1 MYAIIGFASI
11 CKPIERSIP
20 LILCFNF
27 TDSCISANKIVENSK
42 EKIFVPTLNGKLI
55 IYEVIKMLRM
65 RKIIGKID
73 LFLISHKCFYDGE
86 L

>member
-27 TDSCISANKIVENSK
+27 TDSCISANKIIENRT
-42 EKIFVPTLNGKLI
+42 EKYLTRLVTKL
-55 IYEVIKMLRM
+55 E
-65 RKIIGKID
+65 
-73 LFLISHKCFYDGE
+73 LFLFSYGKCH
-86 L
+86 

>member
-42 EKIFVPTLNGKLI
+42 EKIFDPTFNGKI
-55 IYEVIKMLRM
+55 SIYEVIEINRF
-65 RKIIGKID
+65 IPN
-73 LFLISHKCFYDGE
+73 FS
-86 L
+86 

>member
-27 TDSCISANKIVENSK
+27 TDSCISANKIIENIT
-42 EKIFVPTLNGKLI
+42 EKYLTRL
-55 IYEVIKMLRM
+55 MLQNWNHSYFLMENAIRM
-65 RKIIGKID
+65 
-73 LFLISHKCFYDGE
+73 SY
-86 L
+86 